1 MLKISKENLK
11 KKKKNLLRPLYVARE
26 NAGGREPL
34 VQLREF

>member
-1 MLKISKENLK
+1 MLKISKENL